1 MIISLDVYI
10 QMMYNKTMKY
20 EWNPIKN
27 EWLKKER
34 HVSFE
39 QIIIHLSRGDV
50 WKITDHPD
58 QSNYPGQK
66 LYFVMIDGYIYIVP
80 YVTEKELIFLKT
92 IIPSRKATKMYK
104 EERENQ
110 K

>member
-1 MIISLDVYI
+1 
-10 QMMYNKTMKY
+10 MKFD
-20 EWNPIKN
+20 WNPEKN

-66 LYFVMIDGYIYIVP
+66 LYFVIDDSYIYIVP
-80 YVTEKELIFLKT
+80 YVIGKEYIFLKT
-92 IIPSRKATKMYK
+92 IIPSRKATKKMYK
-104 EERENQ
+104 EERES
-110 K
+110 KK

>member
-1 MIISLDVYI
+1 
-10 QMMYNKTMKY
+10 MKY
-20 EWNPIKN
+20 DWNPEKN
-27 EWLKKER
+27 EWLKNER

-50 WKITDHPD
+50 WKTTDHPD
-58 QSNYPGQK
+58 QSSYSGQK
-66 LYFVMIDGYIYIVP
+66 LYFVIVDGYIYIVP
-80 YVTEKELIFLKT
+80 YVIEKKHIFLKT

-104 EERENQ
+104 EERENE